1 MKKMARQY
9 VVVLT
14 SVLISALLF
23 GMISNLFGYSHIQL
37 VPTAVAEGKENAIT
51 TTTNT
56 TTSPSKTINNA
67 IQLSVKEVTSG
78 VYRWINGSNGAD
90 NPTLKA
96 FTNTNNVIKIQNPT
110 DTKHELIIDTGA
122 DVLPSTDD
130 IAPNGSGQLS
140 FNPNMVGTFTYH
152 CAYHPYTMKG
162 TIEVV
167 TK

>member
-37 VPTAVAEGKENAIT
+37 VPTAVAEGKEA
-51 TTTNT
+51 
-56 TTSPSKTINNA
+56 TINNA

>member
-23 GMISNLFGYSHIQL
+23 GMISHIQL
-37 VPTAVAEGKENAIT
+37 VPAAAEGKENAIT

-110 DTKHELIIDTGA
+110 DTKHELILDTGA
-122 DVLPSTDD
+122 DVTS
-130 IAPNGSGQLS
+130 IN
-140 FNPNMVGTFTYH
+140 
-152 CAYHPYTMKG
+152 
-162 TIEVV
+162 
-167 TK
+167 